1 MEYGYSFFYYLN
13 PQKRL
18 PGNPTLILTP
28 SGPEDEWSAVSSSS
42 RGRLWQKMLSQL
54 GQFVR
59 LKPPELKKE
68 EPDMRIGAFLNQGI
82 VCKIT
87 WHLENLGLLQ
97 ICRHVVASLKTS
109 SNNLIL

>member
-1 MEYGYSFFYYLN
+1 
-13 PQKRL
+13 
-18 PGNPTLILTP
+18 
-28 SGPEDEWSAVSSSS
+28 
-42 RGRLWQKMLSQL
+42 MLSQL

-87 WHLENLGLLQ
+87 RHFENLLLHVAFYKYVVGLVGRG
-97 ICRHVVASLKTS
+97 ILKQAQM
-109 SNNLIL
+109 I

>member
-1 MEYGYSFFYYLN
+1 
-13 PQKRL
+13 
-18 PGNPTLILTP
+18 
-28 SGPEDEWSAVSSSS
+28 
-42 RGRLWQKMLSQL
+42 MLSQL

-87 WHLENLGLLQ
+87 RHLENLLHMAFY
-97 ICRHVVASLKTS
+97 IYVVAFLNKLK
-109 SNNLIL
+109 

>member
-1 MEYGYSFFYYLN
+1 
-13 PQKRL
+13 
-18 PGNPTLILTP
+18 
-28 SGPEDEWSAVSSSS
+28 
-42 RGRLWQKMLSQL
+42 MLSQL

-87 WHLENLGLLQ
+87 WHLEKSWPFTNMSS
-97 ICRHVVASLKTS
+97 CRGILK
-109 SNNLIL
+109 NKLK